1 MARSSSTPTSPTLGS
16 RKEDALRSLAE
27 AGSGFEEGRRR
38 TPVDIVGGSPRRV
51 RESLTSYLFPFSP
64 NASTTSPQPV
74 SGYNTNN
81 IAPFTPPSS
90 LTPNV
95 VIYNQFNLQPP
106 HSPLLTPESSN
117 ESCSPSSA
125 NMSTTPMYNANN
137 ASIPLIA
144 TLFPFHS
151 TQLSTMSTVLEIVTP
166 PDHVLAGFIAD
177 HPAGRTVYVHLPPP
191 HVSSH
196 RPEALS
202 GNFSDVLRP
211 HDPSRSPHRQFSSPL
226 DGLDIRESLTALLD
240 LSADQLDAKAL
251 VLVLD
256 KDDRELEGLNELLH
270 SLMYVGGHV
279 LPPGKKALDG
289 GWEWDPRRWV
299 LVGMEL

>member
-1 MARSSSTPTSPTLGS
+1 M
-16 RKEDALRSLAE
+16 
-27 AGSGFEEGRRR
+27 
-38 TPVDIVGGSPRRV
+38 
-51 RESLTSYLFPFSP
+51 
-64 NASTTSPQPV
+64 
-74 SGYNTNN
+74 
-81 IAPFTPPSS
+81 
-90 LTPNV
+90 
-95 VIYNQFNLQPP
+95 
-106 HSPLLTPESSN
+106 
-117 ESCSPSSA
+117 
-125 NMSTTPMYNANN
+125 
-137 ASIPLIA
+137 
-144 TLFPFHS
+144 
-151 TQLSTMSTVLEIVTP
+151 
-166 PDHVLAGFIAD
+166 
-177 HPAGRTVYVHLPPP
+177 
-191 HVSSH
+191 
-196 RPEALS
+196 
-202 GNFSDVLRP
+202 LRP

>member
-1 MARSSSTPTSPTLGS
+1 
-16 RKEDALRSLAE
+16 
-27 AGSGFEEGRRR
+27 
-38 TPVDIVGGSPRRV
+38 V

-117 ESCSPSSA
+117 DSCSPSSA
-125 NMSTTPMYNANN
+125 NMPTTPMYNANN
-137 ASIPLIA
+137 ASMPLIA

-166 PDHVLAGFIAD
+166 PDHILAGFIAD
-177 HPAGRTVYVHLPPP
+177 HPAGRTVYIHLPPP

-240 LSADQLDAKAL
+240 LSADQLNAKAL